1 MFKYSDIIEYI
12 DGTWDDNFA
21 EALKWCNDNNA
32 TLDELLER
40 REEREGQLYRYF
52 QINEL
57 KSFIPELSLDELKQ
71 QKKEEI
77 NHARDEAEQGGFEY
91 MGKTFDSDLVSAVRI
106 QGAAQ
111 LAMQIAEDY
120 TIVWT
125 CQDNTTISLKKNELI
140 GLSNTLAQ
148 WSNTCHEKATD
159 LKAQIDLAQS
169 KEDLDLIVW

>member
-1 MFKYSDIIEYI
+1 MFKYGDIIEYI

-71 QKKEEI
+71 QKKDEI

-111 LAMQIAEDY
+111 LAMQTEGDY

-125 CQDNTTISLKKNELI
+125 CQDNSTISLTKDELI
-140 GLSNTLAQ
+140 GLSGALAQ
-148 WSNTCHEKATD
+148 WSNNCHEKATD